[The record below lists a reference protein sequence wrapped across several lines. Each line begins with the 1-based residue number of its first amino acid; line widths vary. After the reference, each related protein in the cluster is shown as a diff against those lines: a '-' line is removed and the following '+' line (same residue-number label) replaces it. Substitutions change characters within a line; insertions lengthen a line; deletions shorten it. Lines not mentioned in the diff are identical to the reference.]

1 MGGIPRR
8 TRRRGISGI
17 QCGDGIWHSRQRQA
31 QERSCAFLNF
41 LQSEEARQIAVNNGY
56 PPIGEG
62 DAPST
67 DNQLLAQ
74 VLSSY
79 ESLVKSGNTT
89 DYINNATAGIQASAI
104 IPGFQSLLD
113 GTMTPQQFVDSIQ
126 KQYAKE
132 TK

>member
-1 MGGIPRR
+1 MTAFGIPVNAK
-8 TRRRGISGI
+8 
-17 QCGDGIWHSRQRQA
+17 HKNA
-31 QERSCAFLNF
+31 AAAFLNF

-79 ESLVKSGNTT
+79 ESLVKSSNTT